1 MLYVIQTGYVIKD
14 DPMPINEEAD
24 KILRKVGGLVG
35 VSFVGS
41 SSGLGTRYM
50 AFGLDVGVQSV
61 EAEKVLSAFNAL
73 IGKLRPTNAPYTFLD
88 GSVCGYEERKDPLF
102 ATWGGGQEASL
113 NRLAKKLNQ
122 IDKRIIRIQKHKT
135 FSGAVKLE
143 KINDLR
149 EKKNRVVKAYAKI
162 RP

>member
-35 VSFVGS
+35 VSFIGS

-88 GSVCGYEERKDPLF
+88 GSVCGYEECKDPLF
-102 ATWGGGQEASL
+102 ALWGGSQQVELSNSSMSKSQVRARLYLHAEAL
-113 NRLAKKLNQ
+113 LTE
-122 IDKRIIRIQKHKT
+122 IDDVRA
-135 FSGAVKLE
+135 GA
-143 KINDLR
+143 DF
-149 EKKNRVVKAYAKI
+149 
-162 RP
+162 